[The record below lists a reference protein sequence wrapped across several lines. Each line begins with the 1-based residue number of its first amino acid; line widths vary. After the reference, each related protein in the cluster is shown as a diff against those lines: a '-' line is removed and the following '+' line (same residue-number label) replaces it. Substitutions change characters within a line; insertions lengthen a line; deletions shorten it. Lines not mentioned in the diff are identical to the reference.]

1 MDIPKNILKVLKANH
16 WDEFNYELS
25 KDSYVNK
32 IRKMYSKCDYPLTDT
47 LVEKLSVFYNTKIR
61 KDRDNFHYY
70 FYLCY
75 KHIANISTRFINEC
89 VANCNVSKMLVLG
102 DITQYA
108 DVVLLDEQENVW
120 VVGDTK
126 LYYYASDG
134 DIFNGIEK
142 LFSGQYNKEISVSNE
157 AG

>member
-16 WDEFNYELS
+16 WDEFNYSLS
-25 KDSYVNK
+25 KDSYMDK
-32 IRKMYSKCDYPLTDT
+32 IKKMYSKCGYPLTDT

-61 KDRDNFHYY
+61 KDKDNFHYY

-75 KHIANISTRFINEC
+75 KQIINISTPFIDKC
-89 VANCNVSKMLVLG
+89 VVNCNVSKMLVLG

-108 DVVLLDEQENVW
+108 DTVLLDEQENIW
-120 VVGDTK
+120 VVSDSK
-126 LYYYASDG
+126 LYYYASNG

-142 LFSGQYNKEISVSNE
+142 LFSDKYDKEISI
-157 AG
+157 